1 VDNAKAIRV
10 HRPGAVHLGR
20 PRDAQRPGRIDRG
33 LPARFATALLVSAQ
47 GPQVDAARL
56 GELLLRHAGL
66 LSVDHLVEEAQLEE
80 NVAGAGILVLVEEV
94 LPMAGVLVG
103 QALQAIAESVDFVVI
118 GADDQTAGIHRGNE
132 FIRMEILA
140 GRLELAAFPEVL
152 IADSRSKKRVC
163 KTKVNG

>member
-1 VDNAKAIRV
+1 M
-10 HRPGAVHLGR
+10 
-20 PRDAQRPGRIDRG
+20 
-33 LPARFATALLVSAQ
+33 
-47 GPQVDAARL
+47 VDAARL
-56 GELLLRHAGL
+56 GELQLRHTGL
-66 LSVDHLVEEAQLEE
+66 LSVHNLVEKAQLEE
-80 NVAGAGILVLVEEV
+80 YVSR
-94 LPMAGVLVG
+94 AGVLVLFKKVLPIARLVARH
-103 QALQAIAESVDFVVI
+103 ALKAMAETADVEIVLLFVVVI